1 MYTADD
7 RNIHS
12 DGERLTLAV
21 WFSQDSSHDEDSNL
35 VSRHASEQLMGSIQ
49 IAKGGELLTRKFTNI
64 LHALQ
69 VVQFHHWKVSE
80 LKASRVE
87 NDPVD
92 ELAAMSQPQ
101 DISAAITSWEDY
113 TCKLLKKLLSSLP
126 QWKMYQTVNNQP

>member
-1 MYTADD
+1 MLSCTQLMIGIFIRVINTA
-7 RNIHS
+7 S
-12 DGERLTLAV
+12 FVTDGERLTLAV

-35 VSRHASEQLMGSIQ
+35 VSRHKDPSLDASEQL
-49 IAKGGELLTRKFTNI
+49 AKGGELLTRKFTNI

-101 DISAAITSWEDY
+101 LETINP
-113 TCKLLKKLLSSLP
+113 LKSVFML
-126 QWKMYQTVNNQP
+126 Q

>member
-1 MYTADD
+1 MLSCTQLMIGIFIRVINTA
-7 RNIHS
+7 S
-12 DGERLTLAV
+12 FVTDGERLTLAV

-101 DISAAITSWEDY
+101 LETINP
-113 TCKLLKKLLSSLP
+113 LKSVFML
-126 QWKMYQTVNNQP
+126 Q